1 MPSQVCGSVASAA
14 DQAYDYVIV
23 TTKAVP
29 ELKRTPE
36 ILSPLLSP
44 EYTKRF
50 SQPTYVL
57 LQNGLNVERDLHDA
71 IHKLDKGKPSIIG
84 TALYVGTNLAAG
96 NVVEHNNVERLSL
109 GVYRHDDHTTTEN
122 SADEAS
128 LLQDLGSILQQ
139 GGSAITI
146 VPEIQR
152 VKFSKNF
159 WNLCFAS
166 FATLTGYTLPSLFR
180 GPPASHGEQ
189 YEPMLLDARRSQ
201 PMEVEV
207 IVGEVV
213 RMGKQYKVDMPHV
226 EMLYALL
233 LVKQNQILGRIAAH
247 QGVQF
252 KSKKFGEIK
261 DWKPDRLCSTVTNAA
276 DQAYDYVVVATKAVP
291 ELRLT
296 PEILSPLLSPEYT
309 NRFAQPTYVLM
320 QNGLNVEKDL
330 YNAIRRLN
338 QEKPSIVSRAMGF
351 PDSPDG
357 LPSSTAETVFET
369 LARLNSVPES
379 SHVPS
384 MLLDARRSQ
393 PMEVEV
399 IVRMGKK
406 YNVDMPHIDMLYALL
421 LVKQNQ
427 VLGRLEARGSSCG
440 PTCATG

>member
-1 MPSQVCGSVASAA
+1 MKEVL
-14 DQAYDYVIV
+14 IV
-23 TTKAVP
+23 GFGAV
-29 ELKRTPE
+29 
-36 ILSPLLSP
+36 
-44 EYTKRF
+44 
-50 SQPTYVL
+50 
-57 LQNGLNVERDLHDA
+57 G
-71 IHKLDKGKPSIIG
+71 
-84 TALYVGTNLAAG
+84 ALY
-96 NVVEHNNVERLSL
+96 SL
-109 GVYRHDDHTTTEN
+109 
-122 SADEAS
+122 
-128 LLQDLGSILQQ
+128 ILQRS
-139 GGSAITI
+139 GVARVTVVARSNYSA
-146 VPEIQR
+146 
-152 VKFSKNF
+152 VK
-159 WNLCFAS
+159 
-166 FATLTGYTLPSLFR
+166 
-180 GPPASHGEQ
+180 
-189 YEPMLLDARRSQ
+189 D
-201 PMEVEV
+201 
-207 IVGEVV
+207 
-213 RMGKQYKVDMPHV
+213 
-226 EMLYALL
+226 
-233 LVKQNQILGRIAAH
+233 

-338 QEKPSIVSRAMGF
+338 QEKPSIVSTAMYVGTTLVAPNVVESLYVGVYRHDDHTTTENSADEAALLQDLGSIFQKGGSAITIVPEIQRIKFSKNFWNLSFATFATLTGYTVASLFRRPPANDEQYDPYLYPITAGLVQQHSLPAIKATMRELLSLGRAMGF